1 MAVERNATDHD
12 VAEGRN
18 LLGMSNTYMKGK
30 PWFEHAREDIEEI
43 LAGIRRLTV
52 IPYALADRDWYTGK
66 MREEF
71 ARFGIES
78 VVSPHQ
84 HPGAEEKVLADA
96 EAVYIGGGDTPLLV
110 ANLHGL
116 RHEDDQTFVDTG
128 LASSQSSLVRGFRDR
143 VAQGMPLLGA
153 SAGWN
158 VMFGDIRTT
167 NDMHTVPWR
176 LANGASVSRMDALG
190 LLPKHLSG
198 NPHYL
203 EKVTVT
209 DEERTLAVAING
221 NLAQLIDHQGESRSE
236 RINRA
241 LSQDPS
247 RVIIALREG
256 ASLRIQG
263 STMVLGGET
272 GGLVFEKGIDPREVS
287 IGEDLR
293 SLLKART

>member
-1 MAVERNATDHD
+1 MAKEI
-12 VAEGRN
+12 AEGRN
-18 LLGMSNTYMKGK
+18 LLGISNTYMRQQ
-30 PWFEHAREDIEEI
+30 PWFEHARGPIEGI
-43 LAGIRRLTV
+43 LASVRKLTV
-52 IPYALADRDWYTGK
+52 IPYALADRDWYTQKLGA
-66 MREEF
+66 EF
-71 ARFGIES
+71 ARFGVES

-84 HPGAEEKVLADA
+84 FPGSEEQVLADA

-116 RHEDDQTFVDTG
+116 RHEDDQTLVDSG
-128 LASSQSSLVRGFRDR
+128 AASSQNPLVDVLRNR
-143 VAQGMPLLGA
+143 VAEGMPLLGA

-167 NDMHTVPWR
+167 NDMHTAPWR

-190 LLPKHLSG
+190 LFPRHLNG

-203 EKVTVT
+203 EKVTLT
-209 DEERTLAVAING
+209 DEDRAAAVAVNG
-221 NLAQLIDHQGESRSE
+221 DLAQLIDHQGESRKE
-236 RINRA
+236 RIARA

-256 ASLRIQG
+256 AYLSVQG

-272 GGLVFEKGIDPREVS
+272 GGLIFEKGLDAKEVS
-287 IGEDLR
+287 IGEDL
-293 SLLKART
+293 SYLLKNRNS